1 MRDYVSQYHFV
12 VRLCL
17 SLNEGRFS
25 DVETNLCVFDQKTL
39 AIVQTIA
46 SRRMFGHVGKGNF
59 LLVPVKTGS
68 GEAPLSRL
76 RFRAFTR
83 KDDLPGSR
91 WLRRSY
97 SDIEAVLK
105 LRLALDGV
113 LYNEQHAQHQTDRSY
128 QDWELLDIA
137 PKG

>member
-1 MRDYVSQYHFV
+1 M
-12 VRLCL
+12 
-17 SLNEGRFS
+17 
-25 DVETNLCVFDQKTL
+25 FDQKTL

-68 GEAPLSRL
+68 GEAPLSLL

-91 WLRRSY
+91 WMRRSY
-97 SDIEAVLK
+97 SDIQSTLK
-105 LRLALDGV
+105 MRLALDGV
-113 LYNEQHAQHQTDRSY
+113 LYDEQHTQYQADQSD
-128 QDWELLDIA
+128 QDWGMLDIA